1 MITAFKNYIEVS
13 ENSLQGQNQALAGA
27 IRHAMS
33 TVRVYSRNRLV
44 SDVIKSLKATAT
56 EDTETATITMYN
68 GARINIVI
76 IRQKDAP
83 DKVSI
88 DIDRKRV
95 YERKM
100 DTGFNYTN
108 LTQVVKA
115 LFLESLDA
123 KGITYEIKESN
134 DTKVE
139 NGEVKLRDNAWEIER
154 VISVFTED
162 DPEYQTNVVENAL
175 PLMSDMVPKD
185 VKRGDTIYI
194 TAMFKPKNNSAAYL
208 PGQLGVLQVRV
219 IDIFMGL
226 SKLKQI
232 NKNK

>member
-27 IRHAMS
+27 IRHSMS
-33 TVRVYSRNRLV
+33 NVRVYSRNRLI
-44 SDVIKSLKATAT
+44 SDVIKSIKATAT
-56 EDTETATITMYN
+56 EGIETASITMYN
-68 GARINIVI
+68 GTRISIAI
-76 IRQKDAP
+76 HKKDAL
-83 DKVSI
+83 DRVSI
-88 DIDRKRV
+88 DINRKRV

-108 LTQVVKA
+108 LTQVVRT

-123 KGITYEIKESN
+123 KGIAYEIKESN

-154 VISVFTED
+154 VISVFTEN

-175 PLMSDMVPKD
+175 PS
-185 VKRGDTIYI
+185 I
-194 TAMFKPKNNSAAYL
+194 S
-208 PGQLGVLQVRV
+208 
-219 IDIFMGL
+219 
-226 SKLKQI
+226 
-232 NKNK
+232 